1 LESNAASLRNMISNI
16 MFDLTDESLALNTTL
31 PTSNEKMTPLFVNEE
46 FKSNFTEINAGIEA
60 KTDLTDLI

>member
-1 LESNAASLRNMISNI
+1 